1 MGAPFPHKYIRNTS
15 ARGAVLTE
23 HLVNVGGT
31 FSRFPK
37 GKKSPFNCEGQNKEK
52 REKGIQTGAMTG
64 ERFLALGSPVPGGE
78 VSGDRGRALESQRA
92 RHLVYRGQRSE
103 MLIHAGR
110 WGPRIRLQ
118 RESWGEDWGWL
129 CGQPKGTRMP
139 CAPTK
144 GIRE

>member
-1 MGAPFPHKYIRNTS
+1 MPLREEKSKDTGTLGVRSRWGKGRMGPFPHKYIRNTS

-23 HLVNVGGT
+23 HLVNIGRT

-52 REKGIQTGAMTG
+52 REKGIRTGAMTG

-92 RHLVYRGQRSE
+92 RHLVYRGQRRDRPAQMVST
-103 MLIHAGR
+103 A
-110 WGPRIRLQ
+110 
-118 RESWGEDWGWL
+118 
-129 CGQPKGTRMP
+129 TRP
-139 CAPTK
+139 SPV
-144 GIRE
+144 